1 MLAETKEVAR
11 RRLRG
16 QRSRRSDVSSQTDAS
31 LGKLAELA
39 CLSPRQFTRVFR
51 AETGLSPAK
60 AIENLRLEAARFML
74 EQGRLSV
81 EEIARATGF
90 GDRERMR
97 RSFLRTLGQ
106 TLQKHPQRFAP
117 PCRYFLSSDAME
129 SALAALSFYVLGY
142 AIVPQSNS
150 SRGNEMTTQSSHA
163 NPILVTGAA
172 GAVGSIGRHVTEMLF
187 AKGRKVRALVRRE
200 DERAEALRQLGAEV
214 MQGDLTDLTAM
225 HRAIEGCARVYF
237 AMSVSVDYLTA
248 TVNTAA
254 VARHHGV
261 EAFVNM
267 SQMTVTQMSITE
279 STYSPQHKQHW
290 LAEQALS
297 WSGLPVVTMRP
308 TVFLDGFFRLFAAPG
323 VRDADELALPMG
335 SAKTSPI
342 SAVDVARAV
351 SVVLEDPTPHLGQI
365 YNLTGFE
372 SADLEHY
379 ARVFSE
385 ALGRPIRYR
394 DVPLAGWSQ
403 KLLQAG
409 VPAHVV
415 NHLSVMTELN
425 KQGRYD
431 RMTDDLF
438 KLTGQKPISMYDF
451 VKLHAAEFTRS

>member
-1 MLAETKEVAR
+1 
-11 RRLRG
+11 
-16 QRSRRSDVSSQTDAS
+16 
-31 LGKLAELA
+31 
-39 CLSPRQFTRVFR
+39 
-51 AETGLSPAK
+51 
-60 AIENLRLEAARFML
+60 
-74 EQGRLSV
+74 
-81 EEIARATGF
+81 
-90 GDRERMR
+90 
-97 RSFLRTLGQ
+97 
-106 TLQKHPQRFAP
+106 
-117 PCRYFLSSDAME
+117 
-129 SALAALSFYVLGY
+129 
-142 AIVPQSNS
+142 
-150 SRGNEMTTQSSHA
+150 MTTQSSHA
-163 NPILVTGAA
+163 SPILVTGAA
-172 GAVGSIGRHVTEMLF
+172 GAVGSIGRNLTEMLL
-187 AKGRKVRALVRRE
+187 AKGHKVRALVRRE

-214 MQGDLTDLTAM
+214 MQGDLTDLIAM

-237 AMSVSVDYLTA
+237 GMSVSADYLTA

-279 STYSPQHKQHW
+279 STDSPQHKLHW

-308 TVFLDGFFRLFAAPG
+308 TVFIEGFFRLFVAPG

-335 SAKTSPI
+335 GGKTSPI

-351 SVVLEDPTPHLGQI
+351 SVVLEDPTPHIGQI

-385 ALGRPIRYR
+385 ALGRKIRYR
-394 DVPLAGWSQ
+394 DVPLSGWSE
-403 KLLQAG
+403 KLLGAG

-415 NHLSVMTELN
+415 KHLSVMTEMN

-438 KLTGQKPISMYDF
+438 KLTGQKPISMYEF
-451 VKLHAAEFTRS
+451 VKLHASEFTRHGTAA